1 MSDFL
6 SQKIFNVPAFNQAFS
21 ASGLPLE
28 QTTTAQTSNA
38 QISEQQQPSNGETSM
53 ISDLGLILV
62 VAGIAT
68 VLFKRLKQPVV
79 LGYILA
85 GFLVGPH

>member
-1 MSDFL
+1 
-6 SQKIFNVPAFNQAFS
+6 
-21 ASGLPLE
+21 
-28 QTTTAQTSNA
+28 
-38 QISEQQQPSNGETSM
+38 M

-85 GFLVGPH
+85 GFLVGPHFGYFPTVVDDIDSIAPRKRLLMLVKSIIRPAV